1 MGVVASDCFGRLSGK
16 KERTKMKFDFSADE
30 MQAVLFSLIARR
42 NLLKNII
49 DGRESPIYG
58 RELQIVESV
67 MEKMFPGSV
76 KAIDSTR
83 EVA

>member
-1 MGVVASDCFGRLSGK
+1 
-16 KERTKMKFDFSADE
+16 MKFDFSADE
-30 MQAVLFSLIARR
+30 MNALLYSLIGRR
-42 NLLKNII
+42 NVLKSII
-49 DGRESPIYG
+49 DGRESSIYG

>member
-1 MGVVASDCFGRLSGK
+1 
-16 KERTKMKFDFSADE
+16 MKFDFSADE
-30 MQAVLFSLIARR
+30 MQAMLFSLIARR

-49 DGRESPIYG
+49 DGRESPIYD

-76 KAIDSTR
+76 DMIRLTEKA
-83 EVA
+83 A

>member
-1 MGVVASDCFGRLSGK
+1 
-16 KERTKMKFDFSADE
+16 MKFDFNADE
-30 MQAVLFSLIARR
+30 MNALLYSLIGRR
-42 NLLKNII
+42 NVLKNII

-58 RELQIVESV
+58 RELQIVETV

-76 KAIDSTR
+76 KAIDNTR

>member
-1 MGVVASDCFGRLSGK
+1 MN
-16 KERTKMKFDFSADE
+16 FDFSADE
-30 MQAVLFSLIARR
+30 MQAMLFSLIARR

-49 DGRESPIYG
+49 DGRESPIYD

-76 KAIDSTR
+76 DMIRLTEKA
-83 EVA
+83 A

>member
-1 MGVVASDCFGRLSGK
+1 MDCFGRLSGK
-16 KERTKMKFDFSADE
+16 KEGTKMKFDFSADE